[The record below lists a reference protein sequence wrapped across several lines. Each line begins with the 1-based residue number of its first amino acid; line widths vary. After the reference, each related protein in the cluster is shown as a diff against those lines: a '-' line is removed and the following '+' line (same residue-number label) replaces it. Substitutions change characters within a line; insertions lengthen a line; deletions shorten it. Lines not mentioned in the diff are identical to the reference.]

1 MLAIMKF
8 LRFCAIFGLLVV
20 VWLYGFCS
28 LITAVI
34 GNIWTVRFGL
44 GHFFCNKMAL
54 KASIT
59 IVKLLFTTKHRHAT
73 AFFT

>member
-1 MLAIMKF
+1 MLANMQF
-8 LRFCAIFGLLVV
+8 LWLYELFGVWVV
-20 VWLYGFCS
+20 KWLYGFRS

-44 GHFFCNKMAL
+44 GYFFCNKMAL

-59 IVKLLFTTKHRHAT
+59 IVKMLFTTKHRYAT